1 MTHISDRDSD
11 KATKKAISL
20 SNNTRYEKI
29 QADLKNLLPP
39 STSKML
45 IYASEKGASSWL
57 TSLPLEKYGY
67 VLSKQYF
74 QDAICLR
81 YNFLIPNRAV
91 RCICGELNTVDH
103 TLICKRGPFVN
114 CRHNRLRDVIAALL
128 NKCLPEVSTE
138 PLLLPVTGES
148 LPRGTTLQ
156 PGARLD
162 ILARGFYSPMERA
175 FFDVR
180 VSHPGAPTNSVFETP
195 VEMYADHEDK
205 KMKKYNHRVIQ
216 IEKGTFAPLC
226 FSTTGGMGPQAM
238 VFVKKLAKHM
248 TRTNGQ
254 TLSNTMAYIRRTLRF
269 ELLKATLIAVRGH
282 RGKYYEKA
290 LPIEEPDIN
299 LVEEASND
307 DV

>member
-148 LPRGTTLQ
+148 LPRGT
-156 PGARLD
+156 D
-162 ILARGFYSPMERA
+162 
-175 FFDVR
+175 
-180 VSHPGAPTNSVFETP
+180 
-195 VEMYADHEDK
+195 
-205 KMKKYNHRVIQ
+205 
-216 IEKGTFAPLC
+216 
-226 FSTTGGMGPQAM
+226 
-238 VFVKKLAKHM
+238 
-248 TRTNGQ
+248 
-254 TLSNTMAYIRRTLRF
+254 NT
-269 ELLKATLIAVRGH
+269 
-282 RGKYYEKA
+282 
-290 LPIEEPDIN
+290 
-299 LVEEASND
+299 
-307 DV
+307 

>member
-1 MTHISDRDSD
+1 MFSKFLPRQRDSQLLLD
-11 KATKKAISL
+11 SDNFTYSRK
-20 SNNTRYEKI
+20 
-29 QADLKNLLPP
+29 KNLNKDTP
-39 STSKML
+39 
-45 IYASEKGASSWL
+45 
-57 TSLPLEKYGY
+57 
-67 VLSKQYF
+67 
-74 QDAICLR
+74 
-81 YNFLIPNRAV
+81 
-91 RCICGELNTVDH
+91 LNTAWR
-103 TLICKRGPFVN
+103 CSK
-114 CRHNRLRDVIAALL
+114 NRSLKCHAMVYLDTNNAL
-128 NKCLPEVSTE
+128 SQ
-138 PLLLPVTGES
+138 S

-180 VSHPGAPTNSVFETP
+180 VSHPGAPTNNVFETP

-248 TRTNGQ
+248 TRTSGQ

-290 LPIEEPDIN
+290 LPIEELDIN